1 VSVRVAIDVTAAVTQ
16 RAGVGRYTRELVR
29 ALVDLPDGPQL
40 CPFFVAPRADVPL
53 DGGLAPV
60 GLRRRIRSWRMEMLL
75 RHLLKRP
82 AHGPWDGAQLYHAP
96 DVAYPPTQR
105 IPVVTTVHDLSYV
118 VLPQYHT
125 RLNGTYLR
133 LLTPLAT
140 RHARLVIADSQSTRR
155 DLVERVGV
163 PEQKVRV
170 IYPGVA
176 GPFTRQPA
184 PERADEVR
192 RRYHLTDAF
201 LLSVGTLEPRKNLA
215 GTLQAYRLLRRRLA
229 DAPPLVLVGAS
240 GWGLD
245 EQRLMGL
252 SEARYVR
259 RLGYVPDEDL
269 AALYASCSAFVYP
282 SFYEGWGLPVAEAM
296 ALGAPTV
303 TSNVSSL
310 PEVAGDAALLVDPA
324 IPEAIAAA
332 LERILVDQGTAA
344 RLRADGPARARQFT
358 VQAWAAATMDVYRE
372 AVGDMAIG
380 DRR

>member
-1 VSVRVAIDVTAAVTQ
+1 
-16 RAGVGRYTRELVR
+16 
-29 ALVDLPDGPQL
+29 
-40 CPFFVAPRADVPL
+40 
-53 DGGLAPV
+53 
-60 GLRRRIRSWRMEMLL
+60 M
-75 RHLLKRP
+75 
-82 AHGPWDGAQLYHAP
+82 
-96 DVAYPPTQR
+96 
-105 IPVVTTVHDLSYV
+105 
-118 VLPQYHT
+118 
-125 RLNGTYLR
+125 
-133 LLTPLAT
+133 
-140 RHARLVIADSQSTRR
+140 
-155 DLVERVGV
+155 

-324 IPEAIAAA
+324 SPDAIAAA
-332 LERILVDQGTAA
+332 LQRILVDQDTAA
-344 RLRADGPARARQFT
+344 RLRADGPARAHQFT

-372 AVGDMAIG
+372 AVGS
-380 DRR
+380 RQ

>member
-1 VSVRVAIDVTAAVTQ
+1 MSVRVAIDVTTAVTQ
-16 RAGVGRYTRELVR
+16 CAGVGRYTRELVR
-29 ALVDLPDGPQL
+29 ALVHLPDGPQL
-40 CPFFVAPRADVPL
+40 CPFFVAPRADLPL
-53 DGGLAPV
+53 DAGPAPV
-60 GLRRRIRSWRMEMLL
+60 GMRRRIRSWRMEMLL

-96 DVAYPPTQR
+96 DVVYPPTHR
-105 IPVVTTVHDLSYV
+105 VPVVVTVHDLSYV

-140 RHARLVIADSQSTRR
+140 RHALLVIADSRSTGQ
-155 DLVERVGV
+155 DLVERLRV

-176 GPFTRQPA
+176 GPFTRRPT
-184 PERADEVR
+184 PERVHEVR
-192 RRYHLTDAF
+192 RRYQLADAF
-201 LLSVGTLEPRKNLA
+201 ILSVGTLEPRKNLA
-215 GTLQAYRLLRRRLA
+215 GTLRAYRLLRGRLVA
-229 DAPPLVLVGAS
+229 APPLVLVGAS

-245 EQRLMGL
+245 EQRLVGT
-252 SEARYVR
+252 SEAGYVR

-269 AALYASCSAFVYP
+269 AVLYASCSAFVYP

-324 IPEAIAAA
+324 SPDAIAAA

-358 VQAWAAATMDVYRE
+358 AQAWATATMDVYRE
-372 AVGDMAIG
+372 AVGS
-380 DRR
+380 RQ